1 VKKMFSCEND
11 HLHSDFPHKLKSE
24 MQVTINRDGQQ
35 YGPFPIEDAAAHLAT
50 GALLPTDWAWAKGM
64 TEWAPLDQVVAAV
77 QTPAPVAAPVQPVAA
92 QPEVQPAAASP
103 VAVQPI
109 AAQPAA
115 AASPAAVQPMA
126 AQPAAAAS
134 PAAVQPMA
142 AQPAAAASPAAVQPK
157 AAQPA
162 AQLASPAQL
171 STTPSLASPSNL
183 KTSPAAAASPK
194 TKKADSP
201 KTQAG
206 SSGSGLKGLFAGNRK
221 LVFAVC
227 GIVISAV
234 VIGMQLTG
242 GDEVINIEK
251 VEVNESAANTA
262 KSELQKLGA
271 QFDYDVNEQVN
282 SVTIREKP
290 ITQAQFR
297 LLLEF
302 KNLQR
307 ISLVKCGID
316 DAALQGLKGL
326 TKLSFLDVSGNPK
339 VTDGCIDTLS
349 TIKTLSTLNASD
361 TGITSVGEEKLKET
375 LPDCTV
381 TIKAA
386 SAEPAK

>member
-1 VKKMFSCEND
+1 
-11 HLHSDFPHKLKSE
+11 

-35 YGPFPIEDAAAHLAT
+35 YGPYPIEDAAAHLAT
-50 GALLPTDWAWAKGM
+50 GGLLPTDWAWAEGM
-64 TEWAPLDQVVAAV
+64 TDWAPLGQVVAAM
-77 QTPAPVAAPVQPVAA
+77 QAPALAPAPVAAPVQPVAT

-103 VAVQPI
+103 AAAQPM

-142 AQPAAAASPAAVQPK
+142 AQPAAAASPAAVQPM

-162 AQLASPAQL
+162 AQLASPSQL

-183 KTSPAAAASPK
+183 KTSPAAATSPN
-194 TKKADSP
+194 TKKADNP

-206 SSGSGLKGLFAGNRK
+206 SSGSGLKGLFAGKRK

-242 GDEVINIEK
+242 GEGEINIEK
-251 VEVNESAANTA
+251 VEVNEPAANTA
-262 KSELQKLGA
+262 ESKLRMLGA
-271 QFDYDVNEQVN
+271 EFNHDALGEVSE
-282 SVTIREKP
+282 VTIRDKT
-290 ITQAQFR
+290 ITPAQFR
-297 LLLEF
+297 MLLEF
-302 KNLQR
+302 KNLQK
-307 ISLVKCGID
+307 ITLVKCGID
-316 DAALQGLKGL
+316 DAALQGLKVL

-361 TGITSVGEEKLKET
+361 TGITSVGEEKLKEA
-375 LPDCTV
+375 LPDCNV

>member
-1 VKKMFSCEND
+1 
-11 HLHSDFPHKLKSE
+11 
-24 MQVTINRDGQQ
+24 
-35 YGPFPIEDAAAHLAT
+35 
-50 GALLPTDWAWAKGM
+50 
-64 TEWAPLDQVVAAV
+64 
-77 QTPAPVAAPVQPVAA
+77 
-92 QPEVQPAAASP
+92 
-103 VAVQPI
+103 
-109 AAQPAA
+109 
-115 AASPAAVQPMA
+115 MA
-126 AQPAAAAS
+126 AQPT
-134 PAAVQPMA
+134 
-142 AQPAAAASPAAVQPK
+142 
-157 AAQPA
+157 
-162 AQLASPAQL
+162 AQLASPSQL

-183 KTSPAAAASPK
+183 NTSPAAVAAAVASPK

-206 SSGSGLKGLFAGNRK
+206 SSGSGLKGLFAGKRK

-242 GDEVINIEK
+242 GEGKINIEK
-251 VEVNESAANTA
+251 VEVNEPAANTA
-262 KSELQKLGA
+262 QTQLEKLGA

-349 TIKTLSTLNASD
+349 TIKTLQTLNASD
-361 TGITSVGEEKLKET
+361 TGITSVGEEKLKEA
-375 LPDCTV
+375 LPDCNV

>member
-1 VKKMFSCEND
+1 
-11 HLHSDFPHKLKSE
+11 

-35 YGPFPIEDAAAHLAT
+35 YGPYPIEDAAAHLAT
-50 GALLPTDWAWAKGM
+50 GGLLPTDWAWAEGM
-64 TEWAPLDQVVAAV
+64 TDWAPLGEVVAAM
-77 QTPAPVAAPVQPVAA
+77 QAPAPVAAPVQPVAT
-92 QPEVQPAAASP
+92 QPEVQP
-103 VAVQPI
+103 V
-109 AAQPAA
+109 
-115 AASPAAVQPMA
+115 AASPAAVQPIMA

-142 AQPAAAASPAAVQPK
+142 AQPAAAVSPAAVQPMATQPAAAVSPAAVQPMAAQPVAAASPAAVQPM
-157 AAQPA
+157 AAQPT
-162 AQLASPAQL
+162 AQLASPSQL

-183 KTSPAAAASPK
+183 NTSPAAAAVPK
-194 TKKADSP
+194 AEKADSP
-201 KTQAG
+201 KPQAG
-206 SSGSGLKGLFAGNRK
+206 SSGSGLKGLFAGNKK
-221 LVFAVC
+221 LIFAVC

-234 VIGMQLTG
+234 LIGMQLTG
-242 GDEVINIEK
+242 GDEEINIEK
-251 VEVNESAANTA
+251 VEVNEPAANTA
-262 KSELQKLGA
+262 ESELQKLGA
-271 QFDYDVNEQVN
+271 QFDYDVNEQIS
-282 SVTIREKP
+282 SVTIQEKP

-361 TGITSVGEEKLKET
+361 TGITSVGEEKLKEA
-375 LPDCTV
+375 LPDCNV